1 MKCEEWD
8 DANSE
13 LFKESHDEAV
23 HKNSYKSRRDELI
36 SASLGHFLPA
46 LPRFPGRLQIDG
58 ISLPMAVLIG
68 VMIDHLSFLNP
79 STRFPIRTSL
89 SPWAAPP
96 PMAGGLLL
104 LGIQPVRAILRRFM
118 TQH

>member
-1 MKCEEWD
+1 MIPVT
-8 DANSE
+8 AAG
-13 LFKESHDEAV
+13 KE
-23 HKNSYKSRRDELI
+23 RGI
-36 SASLGHFLPA
+36 SFFQRYLTLWVLLCMIPGVALGHFLPA

-79 STRFPIRTSL
+79 STRFPIRTPL